1 MNKLG
6 HHYDD
11 AKRLIYQEGGVGG
24 GDGDGR
30 PCRRAEDDDDVT
42 KATGDASGYPVFGF
56 GSAEVDARLWW
67 MPLQDC
73 QELVAQ
79 VWEKTS
85 RVHAT
90 YS

>member
-42 KATGDASGYPVFGF
+42 KGIGDDASGYPVFGF

-73 QELVAQ
+73 SQ
-79 VWEKTS
+79 V
-85 RVHAT
+85 
-90 YS
+90 